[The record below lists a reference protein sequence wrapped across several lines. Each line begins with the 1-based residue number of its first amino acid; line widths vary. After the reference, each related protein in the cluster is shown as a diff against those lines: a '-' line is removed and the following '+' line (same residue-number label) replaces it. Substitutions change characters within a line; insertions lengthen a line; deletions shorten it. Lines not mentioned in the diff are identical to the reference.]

1 MFVRYGRYIGMA
13 CFQRSATSAPCFSR
27 CTSTQKLSLGEHPMR
42 EINDMSVLITGGGS
56 GLGEGAARHFASK
69 GALVT
74 ISGRREAPLR
84 SVAEDIGDRCH
95 IVVGDVTVAADR
107 TRMVA
112 AATEHGGG
120 LDALLSNAGNMY
132 RCEITELEEDKLLE
146 LFNVNVVGGMMLSRE
161 AYPHLA
167 KSKGCI
173 VFVGSIHTQRAFPS
187 ASPYAATKGALEAV
201 TGVLAA
207 ELGPAGI
214 RVGCV
219 RPGGV
224 LTEINVRTG
233 TTTMEEQEERFKAI
247 GELHALG
254 RVGTAEEVAEAF
266 EYLVRAEWT
275 TGNVLTVD
283 GGLGLGVTYA

>member
-1 MFVRYGRYIGMA
+1 
-13 CFQRSATSAPCFSR
+13 
-27 CTSTQKLSLGEHPMR
+27 MR
-42 EINDMSVLITGGGS
+42 DIEDMSVLITGGGS
-56 GLGEGAARHFASK
+56 GIGEGTARHFANK

-84 SVAEDIGDRCH
+84 AVAADIGERCH
-95 IVVGDVTVAADR
+95 VVVGDVTSAADR
-107 TRMVA
+107 ARMV
-112 AATEHGGG
+112 TEAVAHGGG
-120 LDALLSNAGNMY
+120 LEALLSNAGNLY
-132 RCEITELEEDKLLE
+132 RCELTELEADQLLE
-146 LFNVNVVGGMMLSRE
+146 LFNVNVVGGMMLCRE
-161 AYPHLA
+161 ALPHLA
-167 KSKGCI
+167 QSSGCI
-173 VFVGSIHTQRAFPS
+173 VFVGSVHTQRAFPS

-207 ELGPAGI
+207 ELGPVGV

-233 TTTMEEQEERFKAI
+233 TTTAEEQKERLE
-247 GELHALG
+247 GMGGLHALG
-254 RVGTAEEVAEAF
+254 RIGTAEEIAESF